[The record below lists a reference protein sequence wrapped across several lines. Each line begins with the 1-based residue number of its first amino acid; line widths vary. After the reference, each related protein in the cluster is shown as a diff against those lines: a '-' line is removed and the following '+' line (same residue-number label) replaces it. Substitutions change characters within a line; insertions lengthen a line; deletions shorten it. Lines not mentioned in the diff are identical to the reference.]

1 MDRQE
6 LLSDSRYNL
15 NKFDFQETYT
25 GNPEDD
31 QTSYVEKKIF
41 KFKYRRALDSKADYE
56 RRNARLV
63 EEQRKRFQEQKH
75 LETIQ
80 NYLLDPVTHEK
91 AYLELM
97 ENEAAAQYK
106 DYFRTENDEFD
117 NVVLGLNKNKLSLA
131 FENWQLEKK
140 DRSTYQTFPLPQ
152 WNNDLGFWSNALSVV
167 SEVQRVGVRLE
178 QVEAS
183 HSSASLS
190 TSAVEEKK

>member
-6 LLSDSRYNL
+6 LLADGRYNL

-25 GNPEDD
+25 SNPEDD

-63 EEQRKRFQEQKH
+63 DEQQKRFQEQKH

-91 AYLELM
+91 AYLELL
-97 ENEAAAQYK
+97 ENEAAAQYR

-140 DRSTYQTFPLPQ
+140 DRSTFQTFPLPQ

-167 SEVQRVGVRLE
+167 SEVQRVGARLE
-178 QVEAS
+178 QVEAT

-190 TSAVEEKK
+190 TSALEEKK